1 MFHRTLLAALLV
13 AGAAL
18 ADERFGVKGQFV
30 PSGSISYMHASVGNA
45 SSYEFTLAPG
55 LLWFPTNAVAIGGSV
70 SYQHFSGL
78 FGGSTNSFALG
89 PILGVAVPL
98 ADRIALFPRVGIDFS
113 WLWPPVGASQN
124 AITLVAV
131 APLLFFPAP
140 HFFLGFGPNFQVDL
154 KRTGNTLTLLG
165 LTSEIGGYF

>member
-1 MFHRTLLAALLV
+1 MFHRTILVALLV
-13 AGAAL
+13 AGAAV
-18 ADERFGVKGQFV
+18 AEERFGVKGQFV
-30 PSGSISYMHASVGNA
+30 PSGSISYTHVSVANTSA
-45 SSYEFTLAPG
+45 YEITLAPG
-55 LLWFPTNAVAIGGSV
+55 LLWFPFNAVAVGGSV
-70 SYQHFSGL
+70 SYQHVSGL

-89 PILGVAVPL
+89 PLLGVAFPL
-98 ADRIALFPRVGIDFS
+98 ADRVALFPRVGIDFS

-131 APLLFFPAP
+131 APVLFFPAP

-154 KRTGNTLTLLG
+154 KRTGATETLLG

>member
-1 MFHRTLLAALLV
+1 MFHRTILAALLV
-13 AGAAL
+13 AGAAV
-18 ADERFGVKGQFV
+18 AEERFSVKGQFV
-30 PSGSISYMHASVGNA
+30 PSGSISYTHVSVANTSA
-45 SSYEFTLAPG
+45 YEITLAPG
-55 LLWFPTNAVAIGGSV
+55 LLWFPFNAVAVGGSV
-70 SYQHFSGL
+70 SYQHVSGL

-89 PILGVAVPL
+89 PLLGVAFPL
-98 ADRIALFPRVGIDFS
+98 ADRVALFPRVGIDFS

-131 APLLFFPAP
+131 APVLFFPAP

-154 KRTGNTLTLLG
+154 KRTGATETLLG